1 MQKSK
6 DRPKSDDDSADE
18 LAGDSL
24 LDNLAQEPMR
34 SSLQSDTPASEYSK
48 SRSDKALAE
57 DRNKPLPPIP
67 NIDPQGDVEH
77 PKRTRPTLASKS
89 TNRNILRKPALA
101 PTRPKISYP
110 ILQASEDNDHNSA
123 LNAVYSTSETH
134 DRQGVQTSISEAEA
148 LSRKISSLM
157 QQAATREAE
166 QAERLKAASMPV
178 TTKASPLQR
187 SKAALTK
194 ATGAIAGRFSNSG
207 RRASTSKNTPAGS
220 NDLRADGLL
229 GFEYQA
235 ESGTYLGADPRP
247 DDTTSSN
254 NSRKPLPVYESMK
267 SSGRSS
273 DSLQNPFSDKNQGN
287 PQLSPELQA
296 DFDFDFNKR
305 KGKGKRPSEEQH
317 SLQGISFKKDKLSA
331 LDNQS
336 TSGFSNKISGL
347 SQHPDTMVFSSP
359 PLGFSTPPARLK
371 PPTGSLHDSPSLK
384 TAANTPS
391 ILDFSFEESDDNMS
405 VPRDSNGFN
414 RSLSVKRKSAKEDL
428 RSQLSPSS
436 KRAKKSSDDQMDLAD
451 KLRQMDTKDN
461 GPLLEKDMNR
471 VSSRP
476 ATADSKLKG
485 LGNLDVAMRKG
496 LLNGVGDK
504 TKRPKTATRAAKRLS
519 IPTPNSIL
527 FSRESRAHYRL
538 RDTTDG
544 DSGDIDELQMDEG
557 GYKVKSVR
565 NN

>member
-1 MQKSK
+1 MQKSR
-6 DRPKSDDDSADE
+6 DHPKSDDDSADE

-24 LDNLAQEPMR
+24 LDNLAQEPVR

-48 SRSDKALAE
+48 SRSDKASAE

-67 NIDPQGDVEH
+67 NIDPQDDVEH
-77 PKRTRPTLASKS
+77 LKRTRPALASKS
-89 TNRNILRKPALA
+89 TNRRMLRKPALA
-101 PTRPKISYP
+101 PGRPKISYP
-110 ILQASEDNDHNSA
+110 VLQASEDNDHNSA
-123 LNAVYSTSETH
+123 LKAVYSTSETQ
-134 DRQGVQTSISEAEA
+134 DRKGLQTSVSEAEA
-148 LSRKISSLM
+148 LSQKISNLM
-157 QQAATREAE
+157 QQATAREAE
-166 QAERLKAASMPV
+166 QAERLKATSMPV

-194 ATGAIAGRFSNSG
+194 ATDAIAGRFSNSG
-207 RRASTSKNTPAGS
+207 RRASTSKNTPFGPNELHA
-220 NDLRADGLL
+220 NGLL

-235 ESGTYLGADPRP
+235 ESGEHLGAGPRP
-247 DDTTSSN
+247 DDTSSSN
-254 NSRKPLPVYESMK
+254 ISRKPLPVYESMK

-273 DSLQNPFSDKNQGN
+273 DSLQNPFSDTNQGN
-287 PQLSPELQA
+287 AQLSPELQA

-305 KGKGKRPSEEQH
+305 KGKGKRASEEQH
-317 SLQGISFKKDKLSA
+317 NLQGIFRRNDKFSA
-331 LDNQS
+331 PDTQN
-336 TSGFSNKISGL
+336 TAGFSNKISGL

-359 PLGFSTPPARLK
+359 PLAFSTPPARLN
-371 PPTGSLHDSPSLK
+371 PPGGSLHDSPSLK
-384 TAANTPS
+384 RTVDTPS
-391 ILDFSFEESDDNMS
+391 ILDFSFEESDDEMS
-405 VPRDSNGFN
+405 VPQDRDGLNI
-414 RSLSVKRKSAKEDL
+414 SLSVKRKSAKEDL

-436 KRAKKSSDDQMDLAD
+436 KRAKKSSDDQMDLAN

-461 GPLLEKDMNR
+461 GPLIEKDTNR
-471 VSSRP
+471 DSARP
-476 ATADSKLKG
+476 ATADSKVRG
-485 LGNLDVAMRKG
+485 LGKLDAAMRKG

-504 TKRPKTATRAAKRLS
+504 AKRPKTGTRAAKRLS

-544 DSGDIDELQMDEG
+544 DSGDIDELQMDDG